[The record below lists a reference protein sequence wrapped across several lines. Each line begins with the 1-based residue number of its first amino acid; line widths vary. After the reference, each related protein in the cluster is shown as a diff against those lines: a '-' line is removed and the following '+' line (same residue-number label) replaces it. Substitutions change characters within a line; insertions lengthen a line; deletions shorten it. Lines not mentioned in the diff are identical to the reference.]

1 MHQLKLFGGVSI
13 SPIRR
18 AVALGAAM
26 AVIGASLVSTMPAQA
41 AASTCTVTY
50 VIPNDWASGFTAN
63 VTIGSTIA
71 VNGWTLGWTFPGN
84 QLITTGWNG
93 TFTQTGSAVSVKN
106 ASFNGT
112 IVAGGSVGIGF
123 NANYSGANAKPTAF
137 TLNGVACGGS
147 GPTPSPSTGPSLSAS
162 PSTRPSSTPVPPT
175 ASPSASRSGPTTSPA
190 SPTPSASPS
199 GSQYTGFATW
209 FSGIGGSSYGG
220 CGLAQ
225 ADLDTQ
231 YFVAL
236 NVQNTPG
243 DYSSMFPRPI
253 TGANLSKIGLF
264 NNGLNCGRWVQV
276 VIGNDCNGTNDGA
289 AGQPFCRGG
298 TGLFSDKYNGAVL
311 NMVVADSCQD
321 GNAWCRDS
329 QYHLDLS
336 RNSLNQFLINGVPV
350 GDMDPAHWNNRQI
363 SWKFI
368 PAPSYTGDIQLGFIR
383 DAQPWWAAIA
393 IKHLQNGIHGVD
405 FWNGS
410 SWVKAS
416 MDSDMGDDYII
427 GPTSTTNGVAGTS
440 YQIRVY
446 DASDQLINGGRIYS
460 FSLPSSCSPQ
470 CPNAFNAVTYTA
482 S

>member
-1 MHQLKLFGGVSI
+1 MHQLKLFGGVRI
-13 SPIRR
+13 SRIRG

-26 AVIGASLVSTMPAQA
+26 AVIGVSLVVTVPAQA

-50 VIPNDWASGFTAN
+50 VIPNDWGSGFTAN
-63 VTIGSTIA
+63 VTIGSTMA

-112 IVAGGSVGIGF
+112 IVAGGSVSIGF

-147 GPTPSPSTGPSLSAS
+147 GPTASPSTAS
-162 PSTRPSSTPVPPT
+162 PSTRPSSTPIPPT
-175 ASPSASRSGPTTSPA
+175 ASPSASRSGPTPSP
-190 SPTPSASPS
+190 SGPTPTPTPS

-209 FSGIGGSSYGG
+209 FSGIGGTSYGG

-243 DYSSMFPRPI
+243 DYTSMFPRPI

-276 VIGNDCNGTNDGA
+276 VIGNDCNGVNDGA

-336 RNSLNQFLINGVPV
+336 RNSLNQFLLNGVPV

-363 SWKFI
+363 SWHFI
-368 PAPSYTGDIQLGFIR
+368 QAPSYTGDIQLGFIR

-393 IKHLQNGIHGVD
+393 IKHLLNGMHGVD
-405 FWNGS
+405 YWNGT

-427 GPTSTTNGVAGTS
+427 GPTSITNGVAGTS

-460 FSLPSSCSPQ
+460 FSLPASCSPQ
-470 CPNAFNAVTYTA
+470 CPNAFNPVTYTV

>member
-1 MHQLKLFGGVSI
+1 MYQLKLFGGVRI
-13 SPIRR
+13 SPIRA
-18 AVALGAAM
+18 AVALGAVV
-26 AVIGASLVSTMPAQA
+26 AVMGVSLVGTVPAQA

-50 VIPNDWASGFTAN
+50 VIANDWGSGFTAN
-63 VTIGSTIA
+63 VTIGSATA

-84 QLITTGWNG
+84 QIITTGWNG
-93 TFTQTGSAVSVKN
+93 TFTQTGNAVSVKN
-106 ASFNGT
+106 ASYNGA
-112 IVAGGSVGIGF
+112 IGAGGTTGIGF
-123 NANYSGANAKPTAF
+123 NASYSGPNANPTAF
-137 TLNGVACGGS
+137 TLNGIACGGS
-147 GPTPSPSTGPSLSAS
+147 GPTPAPSTRPSSTPVPPTAS

-175 ASPSASRSGPTTSPA
+175 ASPSTRPSSTVVPPT
-190 SPTPSASPS
+190 ASPS

-209 FSGIGGSSYGG
+209 FSGIGGTSYGG

-243 DYSSMFPRPI
+243 DYTSMFPRPI
-253 TGANLSKIGLF
+253 SGANLSKIGMF

-276 VIGNDCNGTNDGA
+276 VIGDYCNGINDGA

-298 TGLFSDKYNGAVL
+298 TGLVSDKYNGAVL

-321 GNAWCRDS
+321 ANAWCRDS

-363 SWKFI
+363 HWQFI
-368 PAPSYTGDIQLGFIR
+368 PAPNYTGDVQIGFIR

-393 IKHLQNGIHGVD
+393 IKHLQNGMHGVD

-416 MDSDMGDDYII
+416 MDSDMGNDYII

-446 DASDQLINGGRIYS
+446 DASDRLINGGRIYS

-470 CPNAFNAVTYTA
+470 CPNAFNAVTYTV

>member
-1 MHQLKLFGGVSI
+1 MHQLKLFGGVRI

-26 AVIGASLVSTMPAQA
+26 AVIGVSLVGTVPAQA

-50 VIPNDWASGFTAN
+50 VIPNDWGSGFTAN

-71 VNGWTLGWTFPGN
+71 VNGWTLGWAFPGN

-93 TFTQTGSAVSVKN
+93 TFTQTGSAASVKN
-106 ASFNGT
+106 ASFNGA
-112 IVAGGSVGIGF
+112 IVAGGSVSIGF

-137 TLNGVACGGS
+137 TLNGIACGG
-147 GPTPSPSTGPSLSAS
+147 GATPAPSTSAS
-162 PSTRPSSTPVPPT
+162 PT
-175 ASPSASRSGPTTSPA
+175 ASPSRSATPAPSTSAPATASPSRSA
-190 SPTPSASPS
+190 SPTASPS

-209 FSGIGGSSYGG
+209 FSGIGGTSYGG

-243 DYSSMFPRPI
+243 DYTSMFPRPI

-368 PAPSYTGDIQLGFIR
+368 PAPNYTGDIQLGFIR

-446 DASDQLINGGRIYS
+446 DASDQLLNSGRVYS

>member
-1 MHQLKLFGGVSI
+1 
-13 SPIRR
+13 
-18 AVALGAAM
+18 
-26 AVIGASLVSTMPAQA
+26 
-41 AASTCTVTY
+41 
-50 VIPNDWASGFTAN
+50 
-63 VTIGSTIA
+63 
-71 VNGWTLGWTFPGN
+71 
-84 QLITTGWNG
+84 
-93 TFTQTGSAVSVKN
+93 
-106 ASFNGT
+106 
-112 IVAGGSVGIGF
+112 
-123 NANYSGANAKPTAF
+123 
-137 TLNGVACGGS
+137 
-147 GPTPSPSTGPSLSAS
+147 
-162 PSTRPSSTPVPPT
+162 
-175 ASPSASRSGPTTSPA
+175 
-190 SPTPSASPS
+190 
-199 GSQYTGFATW
+199 
-209 FSGIGGSSYGG
+209 
-220 CGLAQ
+220 
-225 ADLDTQ
+225 
-231 YFVAL
+231 VAL

-298 TGLFSDKYNGAVL
+298 TGLFADKYNGAVL

-350 GDMDPAHWNNRQI
+350 GDMDPAHWNNRQL
-363 SWKFI
+363 SWQFI
-368 PAPSYTGDIQLGFIR
+368 PAPNYTGDIQVGFIR

-410 SWVKAS
+410 SWVKAG
-416 MDSDMGDDYII
+416 MDSDMGNDYII

-470 CPNAFNAVTYTA
+470 CPNPFNAVTYTVG
-482 S
+482 